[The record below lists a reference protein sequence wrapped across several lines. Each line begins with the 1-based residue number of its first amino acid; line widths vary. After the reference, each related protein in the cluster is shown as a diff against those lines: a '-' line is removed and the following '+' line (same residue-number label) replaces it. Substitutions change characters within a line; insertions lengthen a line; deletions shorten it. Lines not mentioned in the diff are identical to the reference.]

1 MVDSFELTLASVYVC
16 IFPMTAFLLS
26 LVTSPPLFQHAR
38 VSRGCFLH
46 RFNEDQLTNLVSGK
60 MLWTPFHS
68 SLKYGMRSHSFNRT
82 SDISTCLLFRL
93 LTTLHEYR
101 DLQPSRAFQLQ
112 GAWGTTAALWMCST
126 ASECR
131 RLSYYFQWLS
141 IHDVCLLR
149 DVYSAPKT

>member
-26 LVTSPPLFQHAR
+26 LVTSPPLFQHAW

-101 DLQPSRAFQLQ
+101 DPQPRERFNCRELGGLRQRC
-112 GAWGTTAALWMCST
+112 GCAA
-126 ASECR
+126 R
-131 RLSYYFQWLS
+131 RQNVSGFPIIS
-141 IHDVCLLR
+141 CGS
-149 DVYSAPKT
+149 VYMMSVY